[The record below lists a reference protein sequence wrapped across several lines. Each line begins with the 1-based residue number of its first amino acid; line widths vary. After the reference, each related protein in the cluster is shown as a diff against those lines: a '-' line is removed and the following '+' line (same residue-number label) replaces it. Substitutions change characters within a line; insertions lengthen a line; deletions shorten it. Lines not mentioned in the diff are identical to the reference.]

1 MNWLYF
7 LFFQIIRQEELA
19 RVDASKSIDCY
30 RHEINW
36 HLEEEVARDHIND
49 LVRQTWKKVNVNR
62 AYEDSVEFEH
72 NRSQKKLHE
81 WSKDPRT
88 HSQDQKPDL
97 EHQHQTQQ
105 FKGKTSTLLLLKWLQ
120 ICQAS

>member
-1 MNWLYF
+1 MSMDLLDDLE
-7 LFFQIIRQEELA
+7 LFIDTFERFGRTCLRSLNSGELASKEELA

-30 RHEINW
+30 KHEINW

-72 NRSQKKLHE
+72 NRSQKE
-81 WSKDPRT
+81 NPRMKQRT
-88 HSQDQKPDL
+88 KNSL
-97 EHQHQTQQ
+97 AR
-105 FKGKTSTLLLLKWLQ
+105 S
-120 ICQAS
+120 